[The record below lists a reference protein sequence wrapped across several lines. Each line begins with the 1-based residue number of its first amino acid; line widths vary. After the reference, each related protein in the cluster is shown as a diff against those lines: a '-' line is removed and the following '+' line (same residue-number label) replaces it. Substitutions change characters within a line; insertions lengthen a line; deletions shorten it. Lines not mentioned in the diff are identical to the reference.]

1 MSAELVVRH
10 CSPTLAGLKT
20 GNLFSCPC
28 KSREEIQTDVRRLNR
43 LLSPKGIR
51 IVPLRYA
58 KGKALIYIYRPSKLK
73 KDLANDYACSLLAD
87 LGYRQETT
95 ELCVNHLISRLQNSE
110 EFPHEIGLFLG
121 YPPEDV
127 RGFIENKAEN
137 CKCVGCWKV
146 YGDEQKAHKLF
157 NQYKKC
163 TTVYSRQLSQGRPIE
178 RLTVTV

>member
-28 KSREEIQTDVRRLNR
+28 KSREEIQTDVRKLNR

-73 KDLANDYACSLLAD
+73 KDLANDYACSLLTG
-87 LGYRQETT
+87 LGYQQEKA
-95 ELCVNHLISRLQNSE
+95 ELCVNHLIGRLRE
-110 EFPHEIGLFLG
+110 ADEFPHEIGLFLG

-127 RGFIENKAEN
+127 QGFIENKAEN
-137 CKCVGCWKV
+137 SKCVGCWKV
-146 YGDEQKAHKLF
+146 YGDEQKAQKLF

-163 TTVYSRQLSQGRPIE
+163 TTIYTEQLSKGKSIE